1 MEAGRPHVQT
11 RLREYAIE
19 LLKDLPIPEDHEE
32 LMGKGGVYWEERLID
47 D

>member
-32 LMGKGGVYWEERLID
+32 LMAKGEGFIKSLERA
-47 D
+47 